1 MSLFRNLLPIDR
13 FFTVTFDADGGTPVP
28 EKQIVQKNKVARLP
42 AQPEKAY
49 YDFEKWVTPDGEAYD
64 FDKPVIAD
72 LVLKAQ
78 WTPSLIVESG
88 TVPTEIETVKSGPL
102 ESYYVI
108 AGSANFQHVFG
119 RIASFSATISDRLGG
134 IQTEYSLT
142 GFSWRRREGDSNKV
156 QYYINYTVSGYIE

>member
-1 MSLFRNLLPIDR
+1 M
-13 FFTVTFDADGGTPVP
+13 TFDADGGTPVP

-49 YDFEKWVTPDGEAYD
+49 YDFEKWVTPDGEAYN

-88 TVPTEIETVKSGPL
+88 TVPTEIETVKTGPL
-102 ESYYVI
+102 KRYYVI

-119 RIASFSATISDRLGG
+119 RIASFSANLSGSS

-142 GFSWRRREGDSNKV
+142 GFSWSRTEVSSDSPR
-156 QYYINYTVSGYIE
+156 YINYTVSGYIE

>member
-88 TVPTEIETVKSGPL
+88 TVPTSIETVKSGPL
-102 ESYYVI
+102 KRYYVI

-119 RIASFSATISDRLGG
+119 RIASFSATLSGNTLR
-134 IQTEYSLT
+134 TEYSLT
-142 GFSWRRREGDSNKV
+142 GFSWSRTEVPNTTPR
-156 QYYINYTVSGYIE
+156 YINYTVSGYIE